1 MNILVW
7 LGNKKMHPA
16 IYPNMQSIAKALA
29 ELGHDVVTCN
39 TANEEEIMAALS
51 LLREEKI
58 IDLSI
63 GVNAMGM
70 QMNFADN
77 QVLDVYADLDVTHIS
92 ILLDEPFNSY
102 CNGYDKPAK
111 NHIITYLDGTDKEY
125 FSKMNLAG
133 DKYKLF
139 MPLGGTES
147 KLSIEELL
155 EIKRKSSYDVVF
167 SAGSFGDCTRG
178 PLWDKF
184 GPMPGKYMLNILTDI
199 LSLLRSKPVS
209 VVTAAK
215 AVLKDRGMEETN
227 FFQAMAV
234 FFPAIIAYIKAWRR
248 KTLVV
253 ELLNAGIALDVFGAG
268 WDKMDLPQ
276 GAKLHGAI
284 AYEDMLQVMSKAK
297 IVVNDEACFN
307 EGAHDRVFTAMLNG
321 AVVVSE
327 YSSYLAEEFILDQ
340 DLVMFDWQ
348 NIGGQI
354 QKIPELLTNK
364 TYRERMARN
373 AYNKVIKRHTWRNRA
388 ERMLEAAEIMKF
400 NHALLAG
407 KN

>member
-16 IYPNMQSIAKALA
+16 IYPNMQSVAQALA

-39 TANEEEIMAALS
+39 TANEKEIMAALS

-77 QVLDVYADLDVTHIS
+77 QVLDVYADLDVIHIS

-102 CNGYDKPAK
+102 CNGYDKSAR
-111 NHIITYLDGTDKEY
+111 NHIITYLDGTDREY
-125 FSKMNLAG
+125 LSKMNLAV

-147 KLSIEELL
+147 KFSIEELL
-155 EIKRKSSYDVVF
+155 GKKRKSSYEVVF
-167 SAGSFGDCTRG
+167 SAGSFGDCTAA

-184 GPMPGKYMLNILTDI
+184 GPMPGKYMLNVLEDI

-215 AVLKDRGMEETN
+215 AVLKSRGMEEIHY
-227 FFQAMAV
+227 FQAFAV
-234 FFPAIIAYIKAWRR
+234 FFPAIISYIKAWRR
-248 KTLVV
+248 KKLVMEV
-253 ELLNAGIALDVFGAG
+253 LSAGIALDIFGAG
-268 WDKMDLPQ
+268 WDTMELPQ

-284 AYEDMLQVMSKAK
+284 AYEDMLQVMTKAK

-327 YSSYLAEEFILDQ
+327 YSSYLADEFVPQQ

-348 NIGGQI
+348 NISGQL
-354 QKIPELLTNK
+354 QQIPHLLSDDDC
-364 TYRERMARN
+364 RERMARN
-373 AYNKVIKRHTWRNRA
+373 AYYKVINRHTWRNRA
-388 ERMLEAAEIMKF
+388 ERLLEAAEIMKF
-400 NHALLAG
+400 NNVLRAG
-407 KN
+407 II

>member
-16 IYPNMQSIAKALA
+16 IYPNMQSIAQALA

-63 GVNAMGM
+63 GSNAMVM

-77 QVLDVYADLDVTHIS
+77 QMLDVYADLDVTHIS

-111 NHIITYLDGTDKEY
+111 NHIITYLDGTDREY
-125 FSKMNLAG
+125 FFKMNLAS

-155 EIKRKSSYDVVF
+155 EKKRKSSYEVVF
-167 SAGSFGDCTRG
+167 SAGSFGDCSRG
-178 PLWDKF
+178 PLWEKF
-184 GPMPGKYMLNILTDI
+184 GPLPGKYMLNILMDM

-215 AVLKDRGMEETN
+215 AVLKSKGMEEIYY
-227 FFQAMAV
+227 FQALAM
-234 FFPAIIAYIKAWRR
+234 FFPAILDYIKAWRR
-248 KTLVV
+248 KKLVV

-284 AYEDMLQVMSKAK
+284 AYEDMLKVMSKAK

-327 YSSYLAEEFILDQ
+327 YSSYLAEEFVADQ

-348 NIGGQI
+348 NIGEQLLI
-354 QKIPELLTNK
+354 IPKLLSDDD
-364 TYRERMARN
+364 YRERIARN
-373 AYNKVIKRHTWRNRA
+373 AYNKVINRHTWRNRA
-388 ERMLEAAEIMKF
+388 ERLLEAAEIMKF
-400 NHALLAG
+400 NHTLRAG
-407 KN
+407 KI